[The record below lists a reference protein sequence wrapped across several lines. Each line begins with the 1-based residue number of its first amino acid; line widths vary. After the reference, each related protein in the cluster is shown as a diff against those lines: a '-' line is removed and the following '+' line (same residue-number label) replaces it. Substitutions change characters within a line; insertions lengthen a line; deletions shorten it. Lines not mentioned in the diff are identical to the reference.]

1 MPAKEVRFH
10 EGARARMVHGLNI
23 LADAVKV
30 TLGPK
35 GRNVVLERS
44 FGAPTVTKDGV
55 SVAKEIELKDKFE
68 NMGAQMVKEV
78 ASKTSDVAGDGTT
91 TATVLAQAIV
101 REGMKYVASG
111 MNPMDLK
118 RGIDKAVLAVVEELK
133 KISKPCSSSKEI
145 AQVGSISANSDSD
158 IGKIIAD
165 AMEKVG
171 KEGVITVEDG
181 KSLENELDLVEGMQF
196 DRGYLSPYFI
206 NNAEKQ
212 MCVLEDPYVLLYD
225 KKISSIRELLPVL
238 EAVAKAGKPLL
249 IIAEEVEGEAL
260 ATLVVNNIRG
270 ILKTVAVK
278 APGFGDRRK
287 AMLEDMAILTGGTV
301 ISEELGLKLENATV
315 KDLGK
320 AKKVEAG
327 KENTIIIDGA
337 GNKKD
342 IEGRVKQIRVQID
355 EATSDYD
362 KEKLQERVAKLAGG
376 VAVIKVGA
384 ATEVEMKE
392 KKARVEDAL
401 HATRAAVEEGVVPGG
416 GVAYI
421 RARQALG
428 KIKAAN
434 DDQDA
439 GIKIVMRALEE
450 PLRIIVDNS
459 GAEPSVVLNKVLENK
474 GNYGFN
480 AQTEEYGDLVQQGVI
495 DPTKVSRTAL
505 QNAASVA
512 SLMLTTD
519 AMVAELVE
527 EKKGGGGGHSHG
539 GMPDMGGMGGMDM

>member
-10 EGARARMVHGLNI
+10 DGARAKMVHGLNI

-101 REGMKYVASG
+101 REGMKFVASG

-118 RGIDKAVLAVVEELK
+118 RGIDKAVIAVTEELK

-145 AQVGSISANSDSD
+145 AQVGAISANADFD
-158 IGKIIAD
+158 IGKIISD
-165 AMEKVG
+165 AMDKVG

-181 KSLENELDLVEGMQF
+181 KSLQNELDLVEGMQF

-206 NNAEKQ
+206 NNPEKQ
-212 MCVLEDPYVLLYD
+212 IAVIEDAYILLHD
-225 KKISSIRELLPVL
+225 KKISSIRELLPIL
-238 EAVAKAGKPLL
+238 EQVAKAGKPLL

-301 ISEELGLKLENATV
+301 ISEELGLKLENATL
-315 KDLGK
+315 KDLGR
-320 AKKVEAG
+320 AKKVESA
-327 KENTIIIDGA
+327 KENTTIIDGA
-337 GNKKD
+337 GEKKQ
-342 IEGRVKQIRVQID
+342 IEGRVKQIRVQIE

-416 GVAYI
+416 GVAFL
-421 RARQALG
+421 RAKQALEG
-428 KIKAAN
+428 KVKADN
-434 DDQDA
+434 HDQEA
-439 GIKIVMRALEE
+439 GVKIVMRALEE
-450 PLRIIVDNS
+450 PLRIIVDNA

-480 AQTEEYGDLVQQGVI
+480 AQTEEFGDLVQQGVI
-495 DPTKVSRTAL
+495 DPTKVARTAL

-512 SLMLTTD
+512 ALMLTTD

-527 EKKGGGGGHSHG
+527 EKKGGGGHGH

>member
-1 MPAKEVRFH
+1 MSAKDVRF
-10 EGARARMVHGLNI
+10 GDSGRSRMVEGVNI

-55 SVAKEIELKDKFE
+55 SVAKEIELKDKFA

-78 ASKTSDVAGDGTT
+78 ASKTSDIAGDGTT

-101 REGMKYVASG
+101 REGMKYVAAG

-118 RGIDKAVLAVVEELK
+118 RGIDKAVAATIEELK
-133 KISKPCSSSKEI
+133 KISKPCETAKEI
-145 AQVGSISANSDSD
+145 AQVGSISANSDTD

-181 KSLENELDLVEGMQF
+181 KSLANELDVVEGMQF

-206 NNAEKQ
+206 NNADKQ
-212 MCVLEDPYVLLYD
+212 QAILENPYVLIFD
-225 KKISSIRELLPVL
+225 KKISNIRDLLPVL
-238 EAVAKAGKPLL
+238 EQVAQSSRPLL
-249 IIAEEVEGEAL
+249 IIAEDVDGEAL

-287 AMLEDMAILTGGTV
+287 AMLEDIAILTGGTV
-301 ISEELGLKLENATV
+301 ISEETGLSLEKATLD
-315 KDLGK
+315 DLGN
-320 AKKVEAG
+320 AKRIEIG
-327 KENTIIIDGA
+327 KENTTIIDGA
-337 GNKKD
+337 GTAD
-342 IEGRVKQIRVQID
+342 AIQARVKQIRVQID

-362 KEKLQERVAKLAGG
+362 REKLQERVAKLAGG
-376 VAVIKVGA
+376 VALIKVGA

-416 GVAYI
+416 GVALL
-421 RARQALG
+421 RARSNLNLKGDNA
-428 KIKAAN
+428 
-434 DDQDA
+434 DQDA
-439 GIKIVMRALEE
+439 GIKIVLRAMEQ
-450 PLRIIVDNS
+450 PLREIVANAGD
-459 GAEPSVVLNKVLENK
+459 EPSVVVNEVVKNK
-474 GNYGFN
+474 GNYGYN
-480 AQTEEYGDLVQQGVI
+480 AATSEYGDMVAMGVL
-495 DPTKVSRTAL
+495 DPTKVTRSAL

-512 SLMLTTD
+512 GLMLTTD
-519 AMVAELVE
+519 CMVAELAE
-527 EKKGGGGGHSHG
+527 DKPAMPP
-539 GMPDMGGMGGMDM
+539 MPDMGGMGGMGGMM

>member
-1 MPAKEVRFH
+1 MAAKDVRFH
-10 EGARARMVHGLNI
+10 DSARDRMMIGVNV
-23 LADAVKV
+23 LANAVKV

-44 FGAPTVTKDGV
+44 FGAPTITKDGV

-91 TATVLAQAIV
+91 TATVLAQSIV
-101 REGMKYVASG
+101 AEGLKYVAAG

-118 RGIDKAVLAVVEELK
+118 RGIDKAVIAVVEELK
-133 KISKPCSSSKEI
+133 KISKPCTTSKEI
-145 AQVGSISANSDSD
+145 AQVGAISANADES
-158 IGKIIAD
+158 IGKTIAD

-181 KSLENELDLVEGMQF
+181 KGLENELELVEGMQF
-196 DRGYLSPYFI
+196 DRGYISPYFI
-206 NNAEKQ
+206 NNPDKQ
-212 MCVLEDPYVLLYD
+212 VAVLEDPYILLHD
-225 KKISSIRELLPVL
+225 KKVSNIRDLLPLL
-238 EAVAKAGKPLL
+238 EQVAKSGKPLL
-249 IIAEEVEGEAL
+249 IIAEDVDGEAL

-287 AMLEDMAILTGGTV
+287 AMLEDIAILTGGTV
-301 ISEELGLKLENATV
+301 IAEELGLKLENASL
-315 KDLGK
+315 KDLGR
-320 AKKVEAG
+320 AKKIEVA
-327 KENTIIIDGA
+327 KEDTTIIDGA
-337 GNKKD
+337 GEKSA
-342 IEGRVKQIRVQID
+342 IEARVKNIRVQID

-401 HATRAAVEEGVVPGG
+401 HATRAAVEEGIVAGG
-416 GVAYI
+416 GVAYL
-421 RARQALG
+421 RARGNLKKLNG
-428 KIKAAN
+428 DN
-434 DDQDA
+434 PDQEA
-439 GIKIVMRALEE
+439 GIKIVLRALEE
-450 PLRIIVDNS
+450 PLRQIVGNA
-459 GAEPSVVLNKVLENK
+459 GAEPSVVLNKVVEGK
-474 GNYGFN
+474 GNFGFN
-480 AQTEEYGDLVQQGVI
+480 AQTDQYGDLVEMGVL
-495 DPTKVSRTAL
+495 DPTKVARFAL

-512 SLMLTTD
+512 ALMLTTD
-519 AMVAELVE
+519 AMVAELPKD
-527 EKKGGGGGHSHG
+527 EKPMGGGGG
-539 GMPDMGGMGGMDM
+539 MGGMGGMGDMDM

>member
-1 MPAKEVRFH
+1 MSAKDVRFGDAGRSH
-10 EGARARMVHGLNI
+10 MVEGVNI

-55 SVAKEIELKDKFE
+55 SVAKEIELKDKFA

-78 ASKTSDVAGDGTT
+78 ASKTSDIAGDGTT

-101 REGMKYVASG
+101 REGMKYVAAG

-118 RGIDKAVLAVVEELK
+118 RGIDKAVAATIEELK
-133 KISKPCSSSKEI
+133 KISKPCETAKEI
-145 AQVGSISANSDSD
+145 AQVGSISANSDTD

-181 KSLENELDLVEGMQF
+181 KSLANELDVVEGMQF

-206 NNAEKQ
+206 NNADKQ
-212 MCVLEDPYVLLYD
+212 QAILENPYVLIFD
-225 KKISSIRELLPVL
+225 KKISNIRDLLPVL
-238 EAVAKAGKPLL
+238 EQVAKSSRPLL
-249 IIAEEVEGEAL
+249 IIAEDVDGEAL

-287 AMLEDMAILTGGTV
+287 AMLEDIAILTGGTV
-301 ISEELGLKLENATV
+301 ISEETGLSLEKATLD
-315 KDLGK
+315 DLGN
-320 AKKVEAG
+320 AKRIEIG
-327 KENTIIIDGA
+327 KENTTIIDGA
-337 GNKKD
+337 GTAD
-342 IEGRVKQIRVQID
+342 AIQARVKQIRVQID

-362 KEKLQERVAKLAGG
+362 REKLQERVAKLAGG
-376 VAVIKVGA
+376 VALIKVGA

-416 GVAYI
+416 GVALL
-421 RARQALG
+421 RARSNLNLKGDNA
-428 KIKAAN
+428 
-434 DDQDA
+434 DQDA
-439 GIKIVMRALEE
+439 GIKIVLRAMEQ
-450 PLRIIVDNS
+450 PLREIVANAGD
-459 GAEPSVVLNKVLENK
+459 EPSVVVNEVVKNK
-474 GNYGFN
+474 GNYGYN
-480 AQTEEYGDLVQQGVI
+480 AATSEYGDMVAMGVL
-495 DPTKVSRTAL
+495 DPTKVTRSAL

-512 SLMLTTD
+512 GLMLTTD
-519 AMVAELVE
+519 CMVAELAE
-527 EKKGGGGGHSHG
+527 DKPAMPP
-539 GMPDMGGMGGMDM
+539 MPDMGGMGGMGGMM

>member
-10 EGARARMVHGLNI
+10 EGARSKMVHGLNI

-101 REGMKYVASG
+101 REGMKFVASG

-118 RGIDKAVLAVVEELK
+118 RGIDKAVIGVVEELK
-133 KISKPCSSSKEI
+133 KISKPCTTTKEI
-145 AQVGSISANSDSD
+145 AQVGAISANADAN
-158 IGKIIAD
+158 IGKIISD
-165 AMEKVG
+165 AMDKVG

-206 NNAEKQ
+206 NNPEKQ
-212 MCVLEDPYVLLYD
+212 ICVLEDPYILLYD
-225 KKISSIRELLPVL
+225 KKISSIRELLPIL
-238 EAVAKAGKPLL
+238 EQVAKAGKPLL

-270 ILKTVAVK
+270 ILKTCAVK

-287 AMLEDMAILTGGTV
+287 AMLEDMAVLAGGTV
-301 ISEELGLKLENATV
+301 ISEELGLKLENATL
-315 KDLGK
+315 KDLGR
-320 AKKVEAG
+320 AKKVEAA
-327 KENTIIIDGA
+327 KENTTLIDGA
-337 GNKKD
+337 GDKKL
-342 IEGRVKQIRVQID
+342 IEARVKQIRVQIE

-384 ATEVEMKE
+384 ATEIEMKD

-401 HATRAAVEEGVVPGG
+401 HATRAAVEEGIVPGG
-416 GVAYI
+416 GVAFL
-421 RARQALG
+421 RARQALEG
-428 KIKAAN
+428 KLKGDN
-434 DDQDA
+434 HDQEA
-439 GIKIVMRALEE
+439 GIKIVMKALEE

-459 GAEPSVVLNKVLENK
+459 GAEPSVVLNKVLDNK
-474 GNYGFN
+474 GNFGFN
-480 AQTEEYGDLVQQGVI
+480 AQTEEFGDMVEMGVI
-495 DPTKVSRTAL
+495 DPTKVARTAL
-505 QNAASVA
+505 QNASSVA
-512 SLMLTTD
+512 GLMLTTD

-527 EKKGGGGGHSHG
+527 EKKGGGHGH

>member
-10 EGARARMVHGLNI
+10 EHARAKMIHGLNI
-23 LADAVKV
+23 LADAVKI

-101 REGMKYVASG
+101 REGMKYVTSG

-118 RGIDKAVLAVVEELK
+118 RGIDKAVLAVTEELK
-133 KISKPCSSSKEI
+133 KVSKPCTTSKEI
-145 AQVGSISANSDSD
+145 AQVGSISANADAD

-165 AMEKVG
+165 SMDKVG

-181 KSLENELDLVEGMQF
+181 KSLANELELVEGMQF

-206 NNAEKQ
+206 NNPEKQ
-212 MCVLEDPYVLLYD
+212 IAVLDDPYILLHD
-225 KKISSIRELLPVL
+225 KKISSIRELLPLL
-238 EAVAKAGKPLL
+238 EQVAKAGKPLL

-270 ILKTVAVK
+270 ILKTCAVK

-287 AMLEDMAILTGGTV
+287 AMLEDMAILSGGTV
-301 ISEELGLKLENATV
+301 ISEELGLKLENATL
-315 KDLGK
+315 KDLGR
-320 AKKVEAG
+320 AKKVEAA
-327 KENTIIIDGA
+327 KENTTIIDGA

-416 GVAYI
+416 GVALL
-421 RARQALG
+421 RVRQALKNLKG
-428 KIKAAN
+428 EN
-434 DDQDA
+434 HDQEA
-439 GIKIVMRALEE
+439 GIKIVLRALEE
-450 PLRIIVDNS
+450 PMRQIVANA
-459 GAEPSVVLNKVLENK
+459 GAEPSVVVNKVLEGK

-480 AQTEEYGDLVQQGVI
+480 AQTDEYGDLVEMGVI
-495 DPTKVSRTAL
+495 DPTKVTRTAL

-512 SLMLTTD
+512 GLMLTTD

-527 EKKGGGGGHSHG
+527 EKKGGG
-539 GMPDMGGMGGMDM
+539 MPDMGGMGGGMGGMGGMDM

>member
-1 MPAKEVRFH
+1 MPAKDVRFH
-10 EGARARMVHGLNI
+10 EPARHKLLAGVNI

-91 TATVLAQAIV
+91 TATVLAQSIV
-101 REGMKYVASG
+101 KEGMKFVASG

-118 RGIDKAVLAVVEELK
+118 RGIDKAVVAVVDELK
-133 KISKPCSSSKEI
+133 KLSKPCTTSKEI
-145 AQVGSISANSDSD
+145 AQVGAISANADEA
-158 IGKIIAD
+158 IGKIISD
-165 AMEKVG
+165 AMDKVG

-181 KSLENELDLVEGMQF
+181 KGLQNELEVVEGMQF

-212 MCVLEDPYVLLYD
+212 ISVLEDPYILLHD
-225 KKISSIRELLPVL
+225 KKVSNIRDLLPIL
-238 EAVAKAGKPLL
+238 EQVAKAGKPLL
-249 IIAEEVEGEAL
+249 LVAEEVEGEAL
-260 ATLVVNNIRG
+260 ATLVVNNLRG
-270 ILKTVAVK
+270 ILKTCAVK

-287 AMLEDMAILTGGTV
+287 AMLEDIAILTGGQV
-301 ISEELGLKLENATV
+301 IAEEVGLTLEKATL
-315 KDLGK
+315 KDLGR
-320 AKKVEAG
+320 AKRVEVA
-327 KENTIIIDGA
+327 KEETTLIDGA
-337 GNKKD
+337 GDPKA
-342 IEGRVKQIRVQID
+342 IEARVKNIRTQID

-376 VAVIKVGA
+376 VAVVKVGA

-401 HATRAAVEEGVVPGG
+401 HATRAAVEEGIVAGG

-421 RARQALG
+421 RARSALDKLKG
-428 KIKAAN
+428 EN
-434 DDQDA
+434 PDQEA
-439 GIKIVMRALEE
+439 GIRIVKRALEE
-450 PLRIIVDNS
+450 PLRQIVANS
-459 GAEPSVVLNKVLENK
+459 GAEPSVVMNKIVEGK
-474 GNYGFN
+474 GNFGFN
-480 AQTEEYGDLVQQGVI
+480 AQTEQFGDLVEMGVL

-512 SLMLTTD
+512 GLLLTTE

-527 EKKGGGGGHSHG
+527 EKKNAGGHAHG
-539 GMPDMGGMGGMDM
+539 MGGMGGMEGMDM

>member
-1 MPAKEVRFH
+1 MAAKDVKFH
-10 EGARARMVHGLNI
+10 DSARTKIVAGVNT

-44 FGAPTVTKDGV
+44 FGAPTITKDGV
-55 SVAKEIELKDKFE
+55 SVAKEIELKDRFE
-68 NMGAQMVKEV
+68 NMGAQMLKEV

-91 TATVLAQAIV
+91 TATVLAQSIV
-101 REGMKYVASG
+101 QEGMKFVAAG

-118 RGIDKAVLAVVEELK
+118 RGIDQAVESVVEELK
-133 KISKPCSSSKEI
+133 KLSKPCTNNKEI
-145 AQVGSISANSDSD
+145 AQVGAISANCDEQ

-181 KSLENELDLVEGMQF
+181 QGLQNEMEVVEGMQF

-212 MCVLEDPYVLLYD
+212 TAVLENPYVLLHD
-225 KKISSIRELLPVL
+225 KKISNTRELLPVL
-238 EAVAKAGKPLL
+238 EQVAKAGKPLL
-249 IIAEEVEGEAL
+249 IVAEEIEGEAL

-270 ILKTVAVK
+270 ILKTCGVK

-287 AMLEDMAILTGGTV
+287 AMLEDIAILTGGTV
-301 ISEELGLKLENATV
+301 IAEEVGLSLEKATLN
-315 KDLGK
+315 DLGQ
-320 AKKVEAG
+320 AKRIEIG
-327 KENTIIIDGA
+327 KEETTIIDGA
-337 GNKKD
+337 GDQKA
-342 IEGRVKQIRVQID
+342 IEGRVKNIRAQIE

-376 VAVIKVGA
+376 VALIKVGA

-401 HATRAAVEEGVVPGG
+401 HATRAAVEEGIVAGG
-416 GVAYI
+416 GVALI
-421 RARQALG
+421 RARSALG
-428 KIKAAN
+428 KLKSEN
-434 DDQDA
+434 HDQEA
-439 GIKIVMRALEE
+439 GIKIVLRALEE
-450 PLRIIVDNS
+450 PLRWIVTNAGDE
-459 GAEPSVVLNKVLENK
+459 ASVVLNKVADGK
-474 GNYGFN
+474 GNFGYN
-480 AQTEEYGDLVQQGVI
+480 AQSSQYGDLMEMGVV
-495 DPTKVSRTAL
+495 DPTKVVRCAL

-512 SLMLTTD
+512 GLILTTD
-519 AMVAELVE
+519 AMVAEMPKE
-527 EKKGGGGGHSHG
+527 ETPGHMHG
-539 GMPDMGGMGGMDM
+539 GMGGMGGMDM